1 MKTGSAIVLVFAIW
15 FGYGQYSA
23 RRDQRHKAWA
33 DCMNSYPMQDNLHAE
48 KGDVNRWQDAQSKFC
63 AGQK

>member
-1 MKTGSAIVLVFAIW
+1 MKTGSALILVFTIW
-15 FGYGQYSA
+15 FGFGQYSK
-23 RRDQRHKAWA
+23 RRDQRQKAWA
-33 DCMNSYPMQDNLHAE
+33 DCMNTYPMQDSLYAE